1 MRPFSPSRR
10 LFLKGLAGSAAL
22 LGMGGLWGRQRFTAS
37 PGGLPRLRYFS
48 VTQAATLLGVYETLF
63 SKEERQRYQG
73 GASAFLTDAEAVMDY
88 YPPYLRQD
96 FLLALSAV
104 NLSPLFSWQLTPFCK
119 LSVKGRLSVLRQLD
133 RKTLLPLHLAQAA
146 AREMTG
152 FLHLGNPGVWPH
164 IGYEGPLVN

>member
-10 LFLKGLAGSAAL
+10 LFLKGLVGTAAL
-22 LGMGGLWGRQRFTAS
+22 LGVGGLWGKNRFTAAG
-37 PGGLPRLRYFS
+37 GGLPALRYFS
-48 VTQAATLLGVYETLF
+48 ATQAATLLGVYETLF
-63 SKEERQRYQG
+63 SEEERKRYQG

-104 NLSPLFSWQLTPFCK
+104 NLSPLFSWRLAPFFR
-119 LSVKGRLSVLRQLD
+119 LSTRQRLSVLRQLD
-133 RKTLLPLHLAQAA
+133 QKTLLPLHLAQAA

-164 IGYEGPLVN
+164 IGYEGPMVN